1 MQVISVGFLRTGTTS
16 LKLALEQLGFAPCYH
31 LRVVNADSSRAKQ
44 WVALA
49 RDPDSADWESVFAGF
64 RSAVGTPTTTF
75 WRPIVAAFPDAKV
88 IITVRDPG
96 SWFESAART
105 IGEALEPKPMVRL
118 LTWRRRREPD
128 YVDAIQRLA
137 REHEGGQVTTR
148 EEAVAAFEQHIADVS
163 AQVPAD
169 QLLLFSVKDG
179 WGPLCS
185 FLGVPVPDG
194 PFPHEN
200 DRATFRRRIRKGVTR
215 VIVRRAVTATV
226 AVVAAAFAFW
236 AVLTLR

>member
-16 LKLALEQLGFAPCYH
+16 LKLALEQLGFGPCYN
-31 LRVVNADSSRAKQ
+31 LRVVNADPSRAAQ

-49 RDPDSADWESVFAGF
+49 ENPDAADWERVFAGF
-64 RSAVGTPTTTF
+64 NSAVGTPTTTF

-88 IITVRDPG
+88 IVTVRDPG
-96 SWFESAART
+96 SWYESAART
-105 IGEALEPKPMVRL
+105 IGEALEPPAMIRL
-118 LTWRRRREPD
+118 LTWQRRRGPD
-128 YVDAIQRLA
+128 HVDEIQRLA

-148 EEAVAAFEQHIADVS
+148 EEAVAAFEQHITDVR
-163 AQVPAD
+163 AKVPAD

-194 PFPHEN
+194 PFPREN
-200 DRATFRRRIRKGVTR
+200 TTSTLDAGATAFGRR
-215 VIVRRAVTATV
+215 
-226 AVVAAAFAFW
+226 
-236 AVLTLR
+236 